1 MAFSYEI
8 DLSVPFHDLDPM
20 MVVWHGNYLKYF
32 DKARFALFEAAGID
46 LYSYMVDKQFVFPIT
61 RTSTKYIQP
70 LRANDK
76 FTCKATVIEARNK
89 IALDF
94 EIRRIN
100 GELCARGNS
109 EQLAVRM
116 PHMALEFEIPDDIQ
130 KAFGFI

>member
-1 MAFSYEI
+1 MAFSFEI
-8 DLSVPFHDLDPM
+8 DLTVPFHDLDPM
-20 MVVWHGNYLKYF
+20 MIVWHGNYLKYF

-70 LRANDK
+70 LRANEK

-89 IALDF
+89 IAIEF

-116 PHMALEFEIPDDIQ
+116 PDMALEFEIPADIQ
-130 KAFGFI
+130 RAFGFI